1 MLWWVPRKASELL
14 WRSFETQITLSS
26 ILCLCSN
33 AIEYLQLPPTTT
45 VLGLGIILLW
55 GRCPLLQIYLL
66 IDTLISV
73 SVCVCTKKDTH
84 MFLSKRTNQ
93 QLIDSFAVAKGAHQ
107 EFVTDPWRFTL
118 EELYVGGQSEW
129 PFQVEFNFESCAA
142 AQAQWQPASGPPW
155 AIGQRGGNIG
165 GTAKFIISFPCGTET
180 LFAQMLTAPSD
191 VWQQHSSLNWWVAL
205 QSSRPCLH

>member
-73 SVCVCTKKDTH
+73 SVCVCTKKTH
-84 MFLSKRTNQ
+84 ICFSVKGQTSNWSIHLQLQREHIRNLSQIHEGSHWRSFMSVVRVSDRSKWNSISRAARQHRRN
-93 QLIDSFAVAKGAHQ
+93 DSQRAAHRERSDSAVETSGGRQNSLFHFRAA
-107 EFVTDPWRFTL
+107 PR
-118 EELYVGGQSEW
+118 LY
-129 PFQVEFNFESCAA
+129 
-142 AQAQWQPASGPPW
+142 
-155 AIGQRGGNIG
+155 
-165 GTAKFIISFPCGTET
+165 
-180 LFAQMLTAPSD
+180 
-191 VWQQHSSLNWWVAL
+191 
-205 QSSRPCLH
+205 LHRC